1 MLKMR
6 TLAYALVLLAAAM
19 LGCASAAS
27 PPPAQAERT
36 IYVVSHGWHTGIV
49 LRRGDIPAGLWPESA
64 DFPNAEYLE
73 VGWGDR
79 DYYIAPAFD
88 LWLATKAL
96 LWPTASVLHVVGFSG
111 SVADNFPLSEIVE
124 LRVSAENL
132 EPLVRL
138 IHDSHVREGDARAAS
153 IARGLYGDGRFY
165 PSRERF
171 HLFNTCNVWTSRA
184 LRAAGFPIRAATAG
198 GVVRAAAQ
206 AGRCLRCEAG
216 GVPASP

>member
-1 MLKMR
+1 MLEIRSVAFAIM
-6 TLAYALVLLAAAM
+6 LLAAAM
-19 LGCASAAS
+19 LGCAAAAPSQAS
-27 PPPAQAERT
+27 PPDRT

-49 LRRGDIPAGLWPESA
+49 IRRGDIPAALWPEIA

-79 DYYIAPAFD
+79 DYYIAPGFD

-111 SVADNFPLSEIVE
+111 SVPDNFPLSEIVE
-124 LRVSAENL
+124 LRVSPEKL
-132 EPLVRL
+132 EPLLRL
-138 IHDSHVREGDARAAS
+138 IHDSHARASDAVVAP

-165 PSRERF
+165 PSREQF

-206 AGRCLRCEAG
+206 AGRCVRCEASAG
-216 GVPASP
+216 SP

>member
-1 MLKMR
+1 MLEIR
-6 TLAYALVLLAAAM
+6 TLAYALVLLAAAIA
-19 LGCASAAS
+19 GCASAAPSQPS
-27 PPPAQAERT
+27 PSDRT

-49 LRRGDIPAGLWPESA
+49 IRRGDVPAGLWPEIA

-73 VGWGDR
+73 LGWGDR
-79 DYYIAPAFD
+79 DYYIAPGFD

-111 SVADNFPLSEIVE
+111 SVAENFPLSDIVE
-124 LRVSAENL
+124 LRVSPENL
-132 EPLVRL
+132 ERLVRSM
-138 IHDSHVREGDARAAS
+138 HESHAREGEAPVAP
-153 IARGLYGDGRFY
+153 IARGLYGDSRFY

-206 AGRCLRCEAG
+206 AGRCVRCEATA
-216 GVPASP
+216 VPASP